1 MAQAAVDG
9 AVLTCSFGTA
19 PCTLRA
25 TSQQMCQADGKPMA
39 TIQDMAGKT
48 YIAGFAMCTS
58 LANPQVASATAA
70 ALGVLTPQ
78 PCNCMAAAPWINPGK
93 APLVKKVPCL
103 RSDAKLMCMNGM
115 GVITITAPGQF
126 KVNV

>member
-1 MAQAAVDG
+1 MDQMTVDG
-9 AVLTCSFGTA
+9 AMLTCSFGTV
-19 PCTLRA
+19 PCTLRV
-25 TSQQMCQADGKPMA
+25 TSQKSCQACSKPIA
-39 TIQDMAGKT
+39 TIQD
-48 YIAGFAMCTS
+48 IAGNTNIPGFGMCTS

-103 RSDAKLMCMNGM
+103 RSDAKLTCMNGM
-115 GVITITAPGQF
+115 GIITITVPGQF
-126 KVNV
+126 KVSV